1 MSWTL
6 CTSGSAI
13 LKASVNANA
22 NIISYLGVYRTYI
35 DKLSDIAE
43 NDACTLARSDVITN
57 YTSLTTNGKQVLAKF
72 CEAHI
77 AENLVNYD
85 PDAIGRSTATAI
97 LNVLYTQKQEAIK
110 VLTEDKNKT
119 YLGIT

>member
-13 LKASVNANA
+13 LKASVNVNTSIVNYATNKT
-22 NIISYLGVYRTYI
+22 YLDG
-35 DKLSDIAE
+35 LSDKAE
-43 NDACTLARSDVITN
+43 NDACVLTRSDVITD
-57 YTSLTTNGKQVLAKF
+57 YSSLTTNGKQVLAKF

-85 PDAIGRSTATAI
+85 PDAIGRSTAIAI

-110 VLTEDKNKT
+110 ILTDNNNKK

>member
-13 LKASVNANA
+13 LKASVNVNTSIVNYATNKT
-22 NIISYLGVYRTYI
+22 YLDG
-35 DKLSDIAE
+35 LSDKAE
-43 NDACTLARSDVITN
+43 SDACVLARSDVITN
-57 YTSLTTNGKQVLAKF
+57 YASLTTNGKQVLAKF

-97 LNVLYTQKQEAIK
+97 LNVLYTQKQEATKLLI
-110 VLTEDKNKT
+110 EDKNKT